1 MNCKC
6 PRISS
11 PPLKALSFGG
21 PLLIADP
28 ARYLM
33 EGEAS
38 DGSRFAT
45 DCCNMETSLFWA
57 FRTGCSVVLV
67 TLPSQ
72 ARAVCQSRV
81 TVTGETPS
89 APASRFQPPRRR
101 KMTARRL
108 AHPDR

>member
-45 DCCNMETSLFWA
+45 DCCNVETSLFWA

-67 TLPSQ
+67 TLPGTGGLPV
-72 ARAVCQSRV
+72 ARD
-81 TVTGETPS
+81 GD
-89 APASRFQPPRRR
+89 RRD
-101 KMTARRL
+101 AEC
-108 AHPDR
+108 AG